1 MRTENVRKTINRAV
15 ALLLS
20 VLMILAFAACG
31 GAEKP
36 QETAGNLPAENGK
49 KQTEAPTNHMEPT
62 PSDTAS
68 TGTVS
73 TPADTVSPTDEP
85 DAGGKIL
92 VVYFSRTGE
101 QYGVGVIEKG
111 NTEIV
116 AEMIAE
122 LTGADLYEVVP
133 AEDNYPT
140 TYKEL
145 TDVAKKEQNDKARP
159 AYTVTVP
166 DLSEY
171 STVFIGAPVWWSD
184 WPMIMYT
191 LFENEDLSGKTLIPF
206 CTHAGSGLS
215 GFDKKLAYACPNSQV
230 LDGLAISGADAQNKP
245 DSVKEKVADWV
256 KGLEY

>member
-1 MRTENVRKTINRAV
+1 MRNAIHRAIPLFL
-15 ALLLS
+15 A
-20 VLMILAFAACG
+20 VLMIMALAACG
-31 GAEKP
+31 STQKTENA
-36 QETAGNLPAENGK
+36 AGGLAAENGK
-49 KQTEAPTNHMEPT
+49 QQTEAPANHTEPT
-62 PSDTAS
+62 SSDTGS
-68 TGTVS
+68 TGTKG
-73 TPADTVSPTDEP
+73 TPPDSASPTDEP
-85 DAGGKIL
+85 DAESKSL

-159 AYTVTVP
+159 VYADTVP
-166 DLSEY
+166 DLSAY

-191 LFENEDLSGKTLIPF
+191 FFENEELSGKTLIPF

-215 GFDKKLAYACPNSQV
+215 GFDKKLSSACPNSQV

-245 DSVKEKVADWV
+245 DSVKAKVSEWV

>member
-1 MRTENVRKTINRAV
+1 MRKTINRTI
-15 ALLLS
+15 ALFLAF
-20 VLMILAFAACG
+20 LMIMVLTACASKEK
-31 GAEKP
+31 AEI
-36 QETAGNLPAENGK
+36 TAVDLPADNSQ
-49 KQTEAPTNHMEPT
+49 KQPEALANTAEPA
-62 PSDTAS
+62 SAEMDS
-68 TGTVS
+68 TGTDS
-73 TPADTVSPTDEP
+73 TPADTASPTDEP
-85 DAGGKIL
+85 DAGSKIL

-159 AYTVTVP
+159 AYADTVP
-166 DLSEY
+166 DLSDY
-171 STVFIGAPVWWSD
+171 SAVFIGAPVWWSD

-191 LFENEDLSGKTLIPF
+191 FFENEDLSGKTLIPF

-215 GFDKKLAYACPNSQV
+215 GFDKKLASVCPNSQI
-230 LDGLAISGADAQNKP
+230 LDGLAISGADAQSNP
-245 DSVKEKVADWV
+245 DSVKSKVSDWV
-256 KGLEY
+256 GGIDY